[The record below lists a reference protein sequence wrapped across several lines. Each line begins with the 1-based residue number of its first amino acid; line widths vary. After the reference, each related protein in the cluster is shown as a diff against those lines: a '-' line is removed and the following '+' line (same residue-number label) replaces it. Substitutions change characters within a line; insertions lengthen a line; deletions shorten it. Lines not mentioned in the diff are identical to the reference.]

1 MVDAIG
7 VGILGMGS
15 FLPPRI
21 RENDFWIASLNVP
34 NDEARRKDFLSIERS
49 AAGEKNEVLPEI
61 AAAMAQYAGDPFCGA
76 RRRHVIDDEADTSD
90 MEAEAA
96 RRAMREARV
105 RPDEIDLVIV
115 NSLTPDQL
123 SPSNAPALQAKLE
136 LGRAAGWSLDVGGAS
151 FQPQLLT
158 ATALIQTGVY
168 RRILLVVSQAASRVV
183 DYTTPGSAM
192 LGDGA
197 AAVVVGEI
205 PRGYGV
211 VGHWTRTDGSLRDG
225 VVLAA
230 VVDGAPQPRWWEASR
245 GATCY
250 TSFDLRVGKS
260 TGLRTTQFCREAC
273 LGALAGAGLTM
284 DDVALYV
291 GNQCMG
297 WHVDACRRT
306 LGLPVEKVMNTFAE
320 VGHIGAAA
328 VPFNLERAHRAG
340 KLRDGDFVLMYSS
353 GAGYTNAAA
362 VYRWR
367 APGKP

>member
-1 MVDAIG
+1 MVDSIG

-15 FLPPRI
+15 FLPPKI
-21 RENDFWIASLNVP
+21 RENDFWTASFNVA
-34 NDEARRKDFLSIERS
+34 DDAKLRKDFLSVERS
-49 AAGEKNEVLPEI
+49 ADGEKNELLPEI
-61 AAAMAQYAGDPFCGA
+61 TAAMAQFAGDPFCGA

-136 LGRAAGWSLDVGGAS
+136 LVHAAGWSLDVSGAS
-151 FQPQLLT
+151 FQAQLLT

-183 DYTTPGSAM
+183 DYSTPGSAM

-197 AAVVVGEI
+197 AAVVLGEI
-205 PRGYGV
+205 PRGYGL
-211 VGHWTRTDGSLRDG
+211 VGQWSRTDGSLRDG
-225 VVLAA
+225 VVLAS
-230 VVDGAPQPRWWEASR
+230 VVDGAPQRRWWAGGR
-245 GATCY
+245 GPTCY
-250 TSFDLRVGKS
+250 TALDLRVGKS
-260 TGLRTTQFCREAC
+260 TGMRQTQFCREAC
-273 LGALAGAGLTM
+273 LGAVANAGLTM
-284 DDVALYV
+284 DDVAMYV

-306 LGLPVEKVMNTFAE
+306 LGLPVEKAMNTFAE

-328 VPFNLERAHRAG
+328 VPFNLERAHRTG
-340 KLRDGDFVLMYSS
+340 RLRDGDFVLLYSS
-353 GAGYTNAAA
+353 GAGFTNSAV
-362 VYRWR
+362 VYRWL
-367 APGKP
+367 APSPH